1 MTIFDLFLR
10 GGPVV
15 WVLAGYSVLGLAIV
29 LERHIHYLRMG
40 RTPQDLEARIRA
52 ATAGDEQT
60 LEIIRGP
67 EVAVV
72 RSMLAARADGVV
84 DLAHVGQRERAV
96 ELRRLE
102 EGFSTL
108 AILGNTTPLL
118 GLFGTITGMIKAFM
132 VIEQAGGKVDAQAL
146 AGGIWEAMITTGA
159 GLAVAIPLLI
169 LLHFLEN
176 TAERRAHAMQRC
188 ISLVLEQAG
197 RNGHGHD
204 HGHGSE
210 VQMEG
215 MGQRKAVSHAL

>member
-1 MTIFDLFLR
+1 MTIFDLFFR

-15 WVLAGYSVLGLAIV
+15 WVLAAYSVLGLAIV
-29 LERHIHYLRMG
+29 LERCFHYLRMG
-40 RTPQDLEARIRA
+40 RTPPDLEARIHSA
-52 ATAGDEQT
+52 IAGDERA
-60 LEIIRGP
+60 LESVRGP

-72 RSMLAARADGVV
+72 RAMLAARADGVK

-102 EGFSTL
+102 GGFATL
-108 AILGNTTPLL
+108 AILGNTAPLL

-188 ISLVLEQAG
+188 VSLVLEQAG
-197 RNGHGHD
+197 RNGNGFHHGE
-204 HGHGSE
+204 GGE
-210 VQMEG
+210 ENKEG
-215 MGQRKAVSHAL
+215 MRHRGTVADAV

>member
-1 MTIFDLFLR
+1 MTIFDLFFR

-15 WVLAGYSVLGLAIV
+15 WVLAVYSVLGLAIV
-29 LERHIHYLRMG
+29 LERYLHYLRMG
-40 RTPQDLEARIRA
+40 HPPLDLEARIRA
-52 ATAGDEQT
+52 AADGGA
-60 LEIIRGP
+60 LEGVRGP
-67 EVAVV
+67 EAAVV
-72 RSMLAARADGVV
+72 RAMLAARADGVK

-108 AILGNTTPLL
+108 AILGNTAPLL

-188 ISLVLEQAG
+188 VSLVLEQIG
-197 RNGHGHD
+197 RNGNGH
-204 HGHGSE
+204 HSSEGSGESKE
-210 VQMEG
+210 VMRHRE
-215 MGQRKAVSHAL
+215 VVPDAL